1 MAYTYVQ
8 LALNFFS
15 WTRPVA
21 SEILDYVPAPVVG
34 IAKAVAACVPD
45 LFFIVILMIIA
56 KYLLKIMRFSDIQH
70 YRRGSFDLQEGLQS
84 GERVKIIVTER
95 QPTVFIVDD
104 DPSFRDSLQFLLG
117 AAGLGVRSFPS
128 ARDFLD
134 GADPETPGCLL
145 LDVRMPGMS
154 GLDLQNELANAGI
167 SLPIIFI
174 TGHGTVPMSVRA
186 MKAGAVD
193 FLQKPFDEQDLLDA
207 IHQAVEQDR
216 QARMERDELRE
227 IQKRINSLTAREYQ
241 VFTLLVSGMLNKQVA
256 YRLGTTERTIKAH
269 RSRIMEKTKAE
280 SLTDLVRHA
289 EKLGVG
295 KPRD

>member
-1 MAYTYVQ
+1 MT
-8 LALNFFS
+8 S
-15 WTRPVA
+15 
-21 SEILDYVPAPVVG
+21 
-34 IAKAVAACVPD
+34 
-45 LFFIVILMIIA
+45 
-56 KYLLKIMRFSDIQH
+56 
-70 YRRGSFDLQEGLQS
+70 
-84 GERVKIIVTER
+84 TER
-95 QPTVFIVDD
+95 PPTVIIVDD

-117 AAGLGVRSFPS
+117 SVGLESRVFSS

-134 GADPETPGCLL
+134 AADPEAPGCLL

-154 GLDLQNELANAGI
+154 GLDLQRELADAKI

-193 FLQKPFDEQDLLDA
+193 FLEKPFDERDLLSA
-207 IHQAVEQDR
+207 IHQALDQDR
-216 QARMERDELRE
+216 QARRERDELRE
-227 IQKRINSLTAREYQ
+227 IQKRINSLTPREYE

-256 YRLGTTERTIKAH
+256 QRLGTTERTIKAH
-269 RSRIMEKTKAE
+269 RSRIMEKMEAA

-295 KPRD
+295 KPQD